1 MNSEDSLQVVENEDG
16 TFTLSWDDDD
26 VKYSFLNDLTE
37 EEMSAMLEKAIE
49 QYLKEYDQSSLE
61 SNE

>member
-1 MNSEDSLQVVENEDG
+1 MNSEDSLVVTENEDG

-37 EEMSAMLEKAIE
+37 EEISAMLEKAIA
-49 QYLKEYDQSSLE
+49 QYLEEYDKSSLE

>member
-1 MNSEDSLQVVENEDG
+1 MNSEDSLVVTENEDG

-37 EEMSAMLEKAIE
+37 EQISAMLENAIA
-49 QYLKEYDQSSLE
+49 QYLEEYDKSSLE

>member
-1 MNSEDSLQVVENEDG
+1 MNSEDSLVVTENEDG

-37 EEMSAMLEKAIE
+37 EEISAMLEKAIQ
-49 QYLKEYDQSSLE
+49 QYLEEYDKSSLE

>member
-1 MNSEDSLQVVENEDG
+1 MNSEDSLVVTENDDG

-37 EEMSAMLEKAIE
+37 DELSAMLEKAIE
-49 QYLKEYDQSSLE
+49 QYLKDYDKSLLE
-61 SNE
+61 SDE

>member
-1 MNSEDSLQVVENEDG
+1 MNSEDSLVVTENEDG

-37 EEMSAMLEKAIE
+37 EEISAMLEKAIH
-49 QYLKEYDQSSLE
+49 QYLEEYDKSSLAG
-61 SNE
+61 NE

>member
-1 MNSEDSLQVVENEDG
+1 MNSEDSLVVTENEDG

-37 EEMSAMLEKAIE
+37 EELSAMLEKAIA
-49 QYLKEYDQSSLE
+49 QYLEEYDKSSLE